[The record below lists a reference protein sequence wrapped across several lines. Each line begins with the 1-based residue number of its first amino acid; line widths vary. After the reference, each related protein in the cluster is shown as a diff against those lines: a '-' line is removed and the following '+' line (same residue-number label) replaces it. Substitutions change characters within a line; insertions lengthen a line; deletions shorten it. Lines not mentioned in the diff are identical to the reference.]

1 MGKIV
6 GLTFNEPLNL
16 VCPYC
21 GKTYKTKEALDKHIN
36 GKHPEA
42 ASDFCDPSDSNALGQ
57 E

>member
-6 GLTFNEPLNL
+6 GLTFNEPLDL